1 MKGRTVALFPGQGI
15 PANDV
20 LGALPDKH
28 ALLDVANEVVGH
40 DIKRKAE
47 IASRRGNA
55 PLPTSVAQ
63 TAIFVAGMIAWTDAP
78 EEDPPVDFIAGHSL
92 GEYTALVAA
101 GAMSFKTGIE
111 VVEARGRAMQI
122 AARAAGGGMAA
133 LLGFSLA
140 EAENIAAHSGA
151 VVANDNAPNQ
161 VVISG
166 TEDALS
172 EAAAAARARGGR
184 ALLLQ
189 VSGSFHSASMEPAAF
204 GLQKALDYADVA
216 MPEIPV
222 ISNVSAGPY
231 RSPGEIRKLLTQQLT
246 GRVRFRESINWLAQ
260 QGVTSCRD
268 FGPGRVVAGLFTR
281 TTEHREAARAGSR

>member
-28 ALLDVANEVVGH
+28 ALLDVANGVVGH
-40 DIKRKAE
+40 DIKRKVE

-78 EEDPPVDFIAGHSL
+78 EEDRPIDFMAGHSL

-140 EAENIAAHSGA
+140 EAENIAAQSGT

-184 ALLLQ
+184 AVLLQ

-204 GLQKALDYADVA
+204 GLQKALDYAEVA

-222 ISNVSAGPY
+222 ISNVSARPY

-246 GRVRFRESINWLAQ
+246 GRVRFRESIRWLAQ

-281 TTEHREAARAGSR
+281 TTEHREVARAGSR

>member
-28 ALLDVANEVVGH
+28 ALLDVANEMVGH
-40 DIKRKAE
+40 DIKRKVE

-55 PLPTSVAQ
+55 PLPTSAAQ

-78 EEDPPVDFIAGHSL
+78 GEDRAVDFTAGHSL

-122 AARAAGGGMAA
+122 AVRSAGGGMAA

-140 EAENIAAHSGA
+140 EAENIAAQSGT

-166 TEDALS
+166 TEDGLS

-184 ALLLQ
+184 AVLLP

-204 GLQKALDYADVA
+204 GLQKALDYAEVA

-222 ISNVSAGPY
+222 ISNVSAKPY

-246 GRVRFRESINWLAQ
+246 DRVRFRESINWLAQ
-260 QGVTSCRD
+260 KGVTSCRD

>member
-15 PANDV
+15 PAKDV

-28 ALLDVANEVVGH
+28 ALLDVANEMVGH
-40 DIKRKAE
+40 DIKRKVE
-47 IASRRGNA
+47 IASRRGNV

-78 EEDPPVDFIAGHSL
+78 EEDRPVDFMAGHSL
-92 GEYTALVAA
+92 GEYTALAAA

-140 EAENIAAHSGA
+140 EAENIAAQSGT

-184 ALLLQ
+184 AVLLQ

-204 GLQKALDYADVA
+204 GLQQALDYAEVA
-216 MPEIPV
+216 MPAIPV
-222 ISNVSAGPY
+222 ISNVSARPY
-231 RSPGEIRKLLTQQLT
+231 RSPGEIRKLLTHQLT